1 MRRFLFAFFVVSGFT
16 SLVYEVVW
24 LRLAMASF
32 GVTTP
37 FVSIVLSVFM
47 GGLALG
53 SLAAG
58 RLARGSTALPPARD
72 LRLYALAEAVV
83 GASSLS
89 VPWALDYGRT
99 LLERWQ
105 GGSSWGSGTYLA
117 ASGAWIGLVML
128 PACVCMGATF
138 PLAMAAIRKWSGPST
153 SFSRLYLANVLG
165 ATTGTLLSAFVLV
178 ETFGFRGTLILAA
191 GLNAAIV
198 ITALVLAARTG
209 RDARAPRFE
218 ERATSVEAARP
229 GSASLALL
237 FGTGLLSMAM
247 EIVWVRQLTPFL
259 GTFVYGFAL
268 ILAIYLAAT
277 FIGSAVYRARLR
289 LGVPGSGNVG
299 WAISGAL
306 ALLSLLAGDPYAP
319 LPWGLPQAILRPCLG
334 IAPIAA
340 AFGYLTPMLVDRA
353 SDGEPERAG
362 RAYAVN
368 VLGCILGPLLACF
381 VLLPLLGERG
391 TAIVLAAPLFAI
403 AFASAAGVFGSTSGE
418 RKAPSRTA
426 LAAGVV
432 VAIPLV
438 LGTHAYEAGFTDYE
452 IRRDATATV
461 IAVGEGLQ
469 KELFVNGVSVTG
481 LTPITKV
488 MVHLPM
494 AWRRDTPRDVLIVC
508 FGMGTSFRSALSWDV
523 PTTAVELAPGVAD
536 VFEYFHADAQQYR
549 RRPGARI
556 VVDDGR
562 RFLERTSMSFDLIV
576 IDPPPPVE
584 AAASSLLY
592 SREFYRIA
600 KKRMRPRGILQQW
613 FPGGGD
619 PETLA
624 SIIGALQAEFPFV
637 RGFQFAEGTGMH
649 LLASDAPLEDVP
661 ARELAARMPEAAAK
675 DLVEWGPESS
685 PELQLGRVLSR
696 EISLDLSE
704 IAPGVPPMTDDR
716 PVNEYFLL
724 RRLRAGSGG

>member
-1 MRRFLFAFFVVSGFT
+1 
-16 SLVYEVVW
+16 
-24 LRLAMASF
+24 MASF

-37 FVSIVLSVFM
+37 LVSIVLSVFM

-58 RLARGSTALPPARD
+58 RLARGGTALPPARD
-72 LRLYALAEAVV
+72 LRLYAAAEAVV

-99 LLERWQ
+99 VLERWQ
-105 GGSSWGSGTYLA
+105 GGTSWSSEAYLA
-117 ASGAWIGLVML
+117 ASGAWIALVLL
-128 PACVCMGATF
+128 PACLCMGATF

-165 ATTGTLLSAFVLV
+165 ATSGTLLSAFVLV
-178 ETFGFRGTLILAA
+178 EALGFHGTLILAA

-198 ITALVLAARTG
+198 LSALVLSARNG
-209 RDARAPRFE
+209 RDIRAPRIA
-218 ERATSVEAARP
+218 ERTLSAEAARP
-229 GSASLALL
+229 GAASYALL

-247 EIVWVRQLTPFL
+247 EIVWVRQFTPFL

-277 FIGSAVYRARLR
+277 FFGSAVYRARLR
-289 LGVPGSGNVG
+289 FGGTGSGNVG

-306 ALLSLLAGDPYAP
+306 ALLALLASDPYAP
-319 LPWGLPQAILRPCLG
+319 LPWGLPQAIVRPFLG

-340 AFGYLTPMLVDRA
+340 AFGYLMPMLVDRV
-353 SDGEPERAG
+353 SGGEPERAG

-368 VLGCILGPLLACF
+368 VVGCILGPLLACF

-391 TAIVLAAPLFAI
+391 TTILLAAPLFAI
-403 AFASAAGVFGSTSGE
+403 AIAAAAGVFGSTSGE
-418 RKAPSRTA
+418 RKAPSLA
-426 LAAGVV
+426 VLAAS
-432 VAIPLV
+432 VAVAVPLV
-438 LGTHAYEAGFTDYE
+438 LRTHAYEAGFTNYE

-461 IAVGEGLQ
+461 IAVGEGRQ
-469 KELFVNGVSVTG
+469 KELFVNGISVTG

-494 AWRRDTPRDVLIVC
+494 AWRRETPRDVLVVC
-508 FGMGTSFRSALSWDV
+508 FGMGTSFRSALSWNV

-536 VFEYFHADAQQYR
+536 LFEYFHADAQQYL
-549 RRPGARI
+549 RRPGARV

-562 RFLERTSMSFDLIV
+562 RFLERTSMSFDLVV

-592 SREFYRIA
+592 SRGFYRIA
-600 KKRMRPRGILQQW
+600 KKRMRPGAILQQW

-619 PETLA
+619 LETVA
-624 SIIGALQAEFPFV
+624 SIVRALQAEFPFV
-637 RGFQFAEGTGMH
+637 RGFQSDEGTGMH
-649 LLASDAPLEDVP
+649 LLASNAPLPDVS
-661 ARELAARMPEAAAK
+661 ARALAERMPEAAAK

-685 PELQLGRVLSR
+685 PELQLGHALSR
-696 EISLDLSE
+696 EISLDFSK

-724 RRLRAGSGG
+724 RRLRAGSAGQPQLP